1 MRELLKLP
9 TSTHVL
15 GEILQW
21 SAGRTLLCQP
31 LGGSLVVHSLVLTE
45 GVCGLLSFQPGIRV
59 LRTVA
64 VCMGESA

>member
-1 MRELLKLP
+1 MSKLP
-9 TSTHVL
+9 VSAHVQGSTV
-15 GEILQW
+15 QW
-21 SAGRTLLCQP
+21 SAGRALLRQP

-45 GVCGLLSFQPGIRV
+45 SVCGLLPFQPGIRV